1 MNLSSAQFRRAAAL
15 QEKIE
20 AMQAELASLLGSG
33 PAASGKGKKDKDT
46 DKPAK
51 AKRTMSASARKR
63 IAEAQKARW
72 AKQKAATAASEKKG
86 K

>member
-1 MNLSSAQFRRAAAL
+1 MNLSSAQFRRAAVL

-20 AMQAELASLLGSG
+20 AMQEELASLLGSS
-33 PAASGKGKKDKDT
+33 ATASTGKGKGKDKPV
-46 DKPAK
+46 KK
-51 AKRTMSASARKR
+51 KRVMSESARKR
-63 IAEAQKARW
+63 IAAAQKARW

>member
-33 PAASGKGKKDKDT
+33 PAASGKGKKDKD
-46 DKPAK
+46 KPAK
-51 AKRTMSASARKR
+51 KKRTMSASARKR

-72 AKQKAATAASEKKG
+72 AKQKAATAAPEKKG

>member
-20 AMQAELASLLGSG
+20 AMQAELASLLGSS
-33 PAASGKGKKDKDT
+33 PDASGKGKKDK
-46 DKPAK
+46 PAK
-51 AKRTMSASARKR
+51 KKRVMSAAARKR

-72 AKQKAATAASEKKG
+72 AKQKAASAAAEKKG

>member
-20 AMQAELASLLGSG
+20 AMQADLASLLSGS
-33 PAASGKGKKDKDT
+33 PASPGKAKKDN

-51 AKRTMSASARKR
+51 KKRTMSASARKR
-63 IAEAQKARW
+63 IAEAQRARW
-72 AKQKAATAASEKKG
+72 AKQKAATAAAEKKG

>member
-20 AMQAELASLLGSG
+20 AMQEELASLLGSSAS
-33 PAASGKGKKDKDT
+33 AASGKGRGKNKPVKK
-46 DKPAK
+46 
-51 AKRTMSASARKR
+51 KRVMSESARKR
-63 IAEAQKARW
+63 IAAAQKARW
-72 AKQKAATAASEKKG
+72 AKQKAAAAAGEKKG

>member
-33 PAASGKGKKDKDT
+33 PAASGKSKKDKD
-46 DKPAK
+46 KPAK
-51 AKRTMSASARKR
+51 KKRTMSASARKR